1 MFFMGNCVGLIEF
14 DVSERT
20 VLSTEREHLV
30 IIGCGLATGRLL
42 DEMARF
48 THSYRITVIGD
59 EPHGSY
65 NRIMLSKLLAGET
78 GFDELVQ
85 KDVRW
90 FSDVGIGFLC
100 ARVTAI
106 STESCELSLDNGDTV
121 AYDRLVIATGSSP
134 AKIPAGKQ
142 SLPGI
147 YSFRTREDVE
157 LISSGAMQSTSALVV
172 GGGLLGLE
180 AAYGL
185 ARMAA
190 DVTLVHRSGWLM
202 NRQLDEAAGRHL
214 QARMEALGIRFLLA
228 DEVETFCGDVRLTGA
243 VLKSGEAI
251 DCEVAVIATG
261 IRPNGELGEA
271 AGLDCNRAI
280 LVDEWMNTSDDR
292 ISALG
297 ECCEFRGQTFG
308 LVDPIWMQ
316 CEVLARR
323 LCDRS
328 GEAFKLE
335 PVATRLKVS
344 GIDLY
349 SAGEHLTGED
359 RREVII
365 EDAAAGVYRKLVL
378 HEGRITGIVLFGDT
392 HDGASYFQ
400 MMQDGLDVSAL
411 LPELV
416 IGESFCKLAP
426 SELQL
431 AEKEVA

>member
-1 MFFMGNCVGLIEF
+1 MTGDDHVFFMGNCVGLIEF

-185 ARMAA
+185 ARMGA

-214 QARMEALGIRFLLA
+214 QVRMEVLGIRFLLA
-228 DEVETFCGDVRLTGA
+228 DEV
-243 VLKSGEAI
+243 
-251 DCEVAVIATG
+251 
-261 IRPNGELGEA
+261 
-271 AGLDCNRAI
+271 
-280 LVDEWMNTSDDR
+280 
-292 ISALG
+292 
-297 ECCEFRGQTFG
+297 
-308 LVDPIWMQ
+308 
-316 CEVLARR
+316 
-323 LCDRS
+323 
-328 GEAFKLE
+328 
-335 PVATRLKVS
+335 
-344 GIDLY
+344 
-349 SAGEHLTGED
+349 
-359 RREVII
+359 
-365 EDAAAGVYRKLVL
+365 
-378 HEGRITGIVLFGDT
+378 
-392 HDGASYFQ
+392 
-400 MMQDGLDVSAL
+400 
-411 LPELV
+411 
-416 IGESFCKLAP
+416 
-426 SELQL
+426 
-431 AEKEVA
+431 